1 MSIKSYILT
10 LFCIINYTLMNAQN
24 ITIVPLADVRKDS
37 IPVEMEHYTQAT
49 TTGAI
54 TKITSN
60 IPTDRGR
67 TGLTQIWNTANS
79 DQGNLTVNYPSG
91 YGYAVGT
98 TTYSN
103 ATLHANAWWALGTS
117 TYNSYPGNASQPNVP
132 TIHFTSVN
140 NSNTDNNMSWAGT
153 ETYYDSTVS
162 DDVFRIRYE
171 GSYKYNV
178 TGINTKIDLYFF
190 KSDWTKCYVVLR
202 TYTADGSN
210 IEQIAL
216 SNGSSWLAS
225 KVNGFASGE
234 CYQLTSSAT
243 IAQWVNQGT
252 KYTDTTGY
260 VSFSNPNTLQYR
272 FTMTSPYYQIDTL
285 ESQKYFMSKIL
296 QPDSVIGFDY
306 YCLDLSNNDTITNKD
321 LLLFYFAV
329 YYNSLPVGAFFN
341 SIEYNNIV
349 NSTTS
354 KKSTYQATSIR
365 TIQNLNPSVT
375 QSHTI
380 YMPVITKPPKSYKP
394 VNTLD

>member
-1 MSIKSYILT
+1 MT
-10 LFCIINYTLMNAQN
+10 LFCVLYGTLSFSQT

-37 IPVEMEHYTQAT
+37 IPIQVEHYTSAS

-79 DQGNLTVNYPSG
+79 DQGSLTVNYPSG
-91 YGYAVGT
+91 YGFAVGT

-117 TYNSYPGNASQPNVP
+117 TYNSYPGNASSPNVP

-153 ETYYDSTVS
+153 ETYYDSTLS
-162 DDVFRIRYE
+162 ADVFRVRYE

-178 TGINTKIDLYFF
+178 SGINTKVDLLFF
-190 KSDWTKCYVVLR
+190 KSDWTKCYVILR
-202 TYTADGSN
+202 TFLADGSG
-210 IEQIAL
+210 IEQVGL

-225 KVNGFASGE
+225 ITNSSFASGE

-243 IAQWVNQGT
+243 VAAWTSQGT
-252 KYTDTTGY
+252 KYTDSTGKVTFTNSSGATY
-260 VSFSNPNTLQYR
+260 RVTLPIIIYARDTSVNDYFSSR
-272 FTMTSPYYQIDTL
+272 V
-285 ESQKYFMSKIL
+285 L
-296 QPDSVIGFDY
+296 QPDSTIGFDWY
-306 YCLDLSNNDTITNKD
+306 VIDLSNDYLINTLD
-321 LLLFYFAV
+321 LHYLYYLFNGGSSWYPTSIWFTQSE
-329 YYNSLPVGAFFN
+329 YNS
-341 SIEYNNIV
+341 II

-354 KKSTYQATSIR
+354 LKSTIPAYTNRII
-365 TIQNLNPSVT
+365 TNQNT
-375 QSHTI
+375 F
-380 YMPVITKPPKSYKP
+380 YMPVMSKPPKSFKP
-394 VNTLD
+394 IGEIK

>member
-1 MSIKSYILT
+1 MT
-10 LFCIINYTLMNAQN
+10 LFCVLYGTLSFSQT

-37 IPVEMEHYTQAT
+37 IPVKVEHYASAT

-91 YGYAVGT
+91 YGFAVGT

-132 TIHFTSVN
+132 TIHFTSVD
-140 NSNTDNNMSWAGT
+140 NSSTDNNMSWAGT
-153 ETYYDSTVS
+153 ETYYDSSVG
-162 DDVFRIRYE
+162 DDVFRVRYE

-178 TGINTKIDLYFF
+178 SGINTIIDLYFF

-202 TYTADGSN
+202 TFLADGSG
-210 IEQIAL
+210 IEQVAL

-225 KVNGFASGE
+225 ITNSSFASGE

-243 IAQWVNQGT
+243 VAAWNSQGT
-252 KYTDTTGY
+252 KYTDTTGK
-260 VSFSNPNTLQYR
+260 VTFTNSSGAQYR
-272 FTMTSPYYQIDTL
+272 VTLSSPYYQIDTTT
-285 ESQKYFMSKIL
+285 SQNYFMSRIL
-296 QPDSVIGFDY
+296 QPDSAIGFDFY
-306 YCLDLSNNDTITNKD
+306 SLDLSNDGTITMED
-321 LLLFYFAV
+321 LWAFYFGV
-329 YYNSLPVGAFFN
+329 NNYSLPLGAFFTQ
-341 SIEYNNIV
+341 SEYNTIV

-354 KKSTYQATSIR
+354 LKSTYPASSNRVITNEN
-365 TIQNLNPSVT
+365 TF
-375 QSHTI
+375 
-380 YMPVITKPPKSYKP
+380 YMQVITKPPKPFQS
-394 VNTLD
+394 VGELE

>member
-1 MSIKSYILT
+1 MT
-10 LFCIINYTLMNAQN
+10 LFCVLYGTLSFSQT

-37 IPVEMEHYTQAT
+37 IPIQVEYYTSAS

-79 DQGNLTVNYPSG
+79 DQGSLTVNYPSG
-91 YGYAVGT
+91 YGFAVGT

-117 TYNSYPGNASQPNVP
+117 TYNSYPGNASSPNVP

-153 ETYYDSTVS
+153 ETYYDSTLS
-162 DDVFRIRYE
+162 ADVFRVRYE

-178 TGINTKIDLYFF
+178 TGINTKVDLLFF
-190 KSDWTKCYVVLR
+190 KSDWTKCYVILR
-202 TYTADGSN
+202 TFLADGSG
-210 IEQIAL
+210 IEQVGL

-225 KVNGFASGE
+225 ITNSSFASGE

-243 IAQWVNQGT
+243 IAAWTSQGT
-252 KYTDTTGY
+252 KYTDSTGKVTFTNSSGATY
-260 VSFSNPNTLQYR
+260 RVTLPIIIYARDTSVNDYFSSR
-272 FTMTSPYYQIDTL
+272 V
-285 ESQKYFMSKIL
+285 L
-296 QPDSVIGFDY
+296 QPDSTIGFDWY
-306 YCLDLSNNDTITNKD
+306 VIDLSNDYLINTLD
-321 LLLFYFAV
+321 LHYLYYLFNGGSSWYPTSIWFTQSE
-329 YYNSLPVGAFFN
+329 YNS
-341 SIEYNNIV
+341 II

-354 KKSTYQATSIR
+354 LKSTIPAYTNRII
-365 TIQNLNPSVT
+365 TNQNT
-375 QSHTI
+375 F
-380 YMPVITKPPKSYKP
+380 YMPVMSKPPKSFKP
-394 VNTLD
+394 IGEIK

>member
-1 MSIKSYILT
+1 MT
-10 LFCIINYTLMNAQN
+10 LFCVLYGTLSFSQT

-37 IPVEMEHYTQAT
+37 IPIQVEHYTSAS

-79 DQGNLTVNYPSG
+79 DQGSLTVNYPSG
-91 YGYAVGT
+91 YGFAVGT

-117 TYNSYPGNASQPNVP
+117 TYNSYPGNASSPNVP

-153 ETYYDSTVS
+153 ETYYDSTLS
-162 DDVFRIRYE
+162 ADVFRVRYE

-178 TGINTKIDLYFF
+178 TGINTKVDLLFF
-190 KSDWTKCYVVLR
+190 KSDWTKCYVILR
-202 TYTADGSN
+202 TFLADGSG
-210 IEQIAL
+210 IEQVGL

-225 KVNGFASGE
+225 ITNSSFASGE

-243 IAQWVNQGT
+243 VAAWTSQGT
-252 KYTDTTGY
+252 KYTDTTGKVTFTNSSGATY
-260 VSFSNPNTLQYR
+260 RVTLPIIIYARDTSVNDYFSSR
-272 FTMTSPYYQIDTL
+272 V
-285 ESQKYFMSKIL
+285 L
-296 QPDSVIGFDY
+296 QPDSTIGFDWY
-306 YCLDLSNNDTITNKD
+306 VIDLSNDYLINTLD
-321 LLLFYFAV
+321 LHYLYYLFNGGSSWYPTSIWFTQSE
-329 YYNSLPVGAFFN
+329 YNS
-341 SIEYNNIV
+341 II

-354 KKSTYQATSIR
+354 LKSTIPAYTNRII
-365 TIQNLNPSVT
+365 TNQNT
-375 QSHTI
+375 F
-380 YMPVITKPPKSYKP
+380 YMPVMSKPPKSFKP
-394 VNTLD
+394 IGEIK